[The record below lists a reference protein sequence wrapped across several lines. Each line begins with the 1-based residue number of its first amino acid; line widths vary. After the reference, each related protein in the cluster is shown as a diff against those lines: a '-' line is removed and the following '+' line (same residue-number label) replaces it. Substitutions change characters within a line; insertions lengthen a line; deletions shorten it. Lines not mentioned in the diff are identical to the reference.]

1 MNYYEEIK
9 EELINN
15 EINKKVKDYS
25 KNKYELKTYYNVG
38 KLLIDAQEGE
48 KRAKY
53 GNRLIKE
60 YSVRLTKE
68 LGKGY
73 STRNL
78 RNMRQYYIFCE
89 NQIWQPVAAK
99 LNWTQI
105 CIIMALKD
113 INKMNYYMNKVNVHI
128 I

>member
-1 MNYYEEIK
+1 MNYYNEIK

-15 EINKKVKDYS
+15 EINKRVKDYS
-25 KNKYELKTYYNVG
+25 KNKTELQTYYNVG
-38 KLLIDAQEGE
+38 KLLIEVQGGE

-53 GNRLIKE
+53 GNQLIKE

-78 RNMRQYYIFCE
+78 RNMRQYYILCE

-99 LNWTQI
+99 LNWT
-105 CIIMALKD
+105 
-113 INKMNYYMNKVNVHI
+113 
-128 I
+128 